1 MAFPDSSSKC
11 QSDDQWIS
19 KKDLLAVT
27 GISYG
32 QLYRWKRERLI
43 PDSWFDKRSAFTGQ
57 ETYFPRALILERIHF
72 ILENKDRYTLPQLA
86 ELISPNPKGRR
97 FAPRHFDHHPEF
109 FPGVTLILKLTGQH
123 DLDYGQAL
131 AALIA
136 SEPGNLS
143 EGEREFFC
151 SCLLSWPLMAEPDAS
166 IALIRRCGT
175 LFPLYMKPESCL
187 MLPKDAQTLYTL
199 SLNRLPADY
208 QPRLNALAQPDDEIP
223 TKI

>member
-1 MAFPDSSSKC
+1 M
-11 QSDDQWIS
+11 
-19 KKDLLAVT
+19 
-27 GISYG
+27 
-32 QLYRWKRERLI
+32 
-43 PDSWFDKRSAFTGQ
+43 
-57 ETYFPRALILERIHF
+57 ILERIHF

-86 ELISPNPKGRR
+86 ELISPNPQGRR

-143 EGEREFFC
+143 ESEREFFC

-208 QPRLNALAQPDDEIP
+208 QPKLNALTQPDDEIP